1 MGKNNLKTRLRQ
13 GEHILGTM
21 ISVVDNPEIAK
32 ILKVC
37 GYDFFIVDCEHGSF
51 NFASVAKIL
60 AMARECGI
68 AGLVRV
74 PEVRREVV
82 LKFMEMGASGL
93 LLPNTDT
100 PEQARALVEYAKYL
114 PLGKRG
120 VSMLNAHT
128 GYEKVEDPIQYMRD
142 TNADTI
148 LMAQVESPL
157 SVKNIDAI
165 LDVDGI
171 DAALIGPHDLTQS
184 MGIYTQFGHPDY
196 IAALDRVIASARRK
210 GKFSGIHAMSASSLR
225 PWISKGMTLNLC
237 GNDASFLMDAA
248 KHAAEE
254 IRSIP
259 TSAR

>member
-1 MGKNNLKTRLRQ
+1 MGKNNLKTRLQQ

-21 ISVVDNPEIAK
+21 ISVFDNPEIAK

-51 NFASVAKIL
+51 NFGSVAKIL
-60 AMARECGI
+60 AMARECAI

-82 LKFMEMGASGL
+82 LKFMEMGAAGL

-100 PEQARALVEYAKYL
+100 PEQARALVEHAKYL
-114 PLGKRG
+114 PLGRRG

-128 GYEKVEDPIQYMRD
+128 GYEKVEDPVRYMRD

-148 LMAQVESPL
+148 LMVQVESPL

-184 MGIYTQFGHPDY
+184 MGVYTQFSHPEY
-196 IAALDRVIASARRK
+196 IAALDRVVESARGK
-210 GKFSGIHAMSASSLR
+210 GKFSGIHLMSSSALR
-225 PWISKGMTLNLC
+225 PWIEKGMTLNLC
-237 GNDASFLMDAA
+237 GNDASFLMNAA
-248 KHAAEE
+248 SRAVEEVKSISAAG
-254 IRSIP
+254 
-259 TSAR
+259 